1 MDQEGP
7 NSIGRG
13 MPYRTA
19 KTWMIFLPEFTN
31 DLGLALG
38 DLLSR
43 TRIHLHPMIAFAP
56 CRVQMSFPFGVLDVG
71 YVYD

>member
-1 MDQEGP
+1 
-7 NSIGRG
+7 
-13 MPYRTA
+13 MPSRTA
-19 KTWMIFLPEFTN
+19 KIWMIFLPEFTN
-31 DLGLALG
+31 DLGLAEG

-43 TRIHLHPMIAFAP
+43 ILHPMIAFAP